1 MWENVA
7 LLPRA
12 LAERPFSSAWQP
24 HATNLS
30 VDECMH
36 TLLSFAIVLGAL
48 IFVHEFGHFL
58 VAKLFGVKVLQFSLG
73 FGPRIAGFRRGET
86 EYLLSALPLGGYVR
100 MLGESP
106 EDEIAEAEKQRAFSH
121 RPVWQRFCI
130 VFAGPLWN
138 LFFAVLLFFALFAT
152 IGLPTP
158 VPGTEIGA
166 VSPGSPAEAAGL
178 LPGDRILAVN
188 GEQIDTWGELS
199 AKIRDSGGRPV
210 RLTVERNG
218 QVLELAGTPTEQE
231 VTNIFGEVT
240 GKRYMLGIA
249 RSEAVIYEPASLGR
263 ALSAA
268 VSQTWGYVYLTV
280 MGIVKMVQQVVPASE
295 LGGPILIAQ
304 LAGKQMQSGV
314 VDFIFFMALVS
325 VNLAI
330 LNLLPIP
337 VLDGGHLFFFTV
349 EAIRRRPLDLRTQQ
363 ALQRVGVAILAS
375 LMLFVFY
382 NDLAR
387 LFLRQ

>member
-1 MWENVA
+1 
-7 LLPRA
+7 
-12 LAERPFSSAWQP
+12 
-24 HATNLS
+24 
-30 VDECMH
+30 MH
-36 TLLSFAIVLGAL
+36 TLLSFAIVLGLL

-58 VAKLFGVKVLQFSLG
+58 VAKLLGVKVLQFSLG
-73 FGPRIAGFRRGET
+73 FGPRVAGFRRGET

-100 MLGESP
+100 MLGETP
-106 EDEIAEAEKQRAFSH
+106 EDEIAANEKDRAFSL

-138 LFFAVLLFFALFAT
+138 LLFAVLLFFALFAT
-152 IGLPTP
+152 IGLPAP
-158 VPGTEIGA
+158 APGTEIGA

-178 LPGDRILAVN
+178 APGDRIVAVD
-188 GEQIDTWGELS
+188 GERIGTWEELS
-199 AKIRDSGGRPV
+199 ARIRDSAGRPV

-218 QVLELAGTPTEQE
+218 EVMEVDATATEQE

-249 RSEAVIYEPASLGR
+249 RSDAVIYEPASLGG
-263 ALSAA
+263 ALLAA
-268 VSQTWGYVYLTV
+268 LSQTWSYVYLTV
-280 MGIVKMVQQVVPASE
+280 MGIVKMVQRVVPASE

-304 LAGKQMQSGV
+304 LAGKQMQSGL
-314 VDFIFFMALVS
+314 VDFVFFIALVS

-349 EAIRRRPLDLRTQQ
+349 EAIRRRPLDMRTQQ

-382 NDLAR
+382 NDLSR
-387 LFLRQ
+387 IFLHQ